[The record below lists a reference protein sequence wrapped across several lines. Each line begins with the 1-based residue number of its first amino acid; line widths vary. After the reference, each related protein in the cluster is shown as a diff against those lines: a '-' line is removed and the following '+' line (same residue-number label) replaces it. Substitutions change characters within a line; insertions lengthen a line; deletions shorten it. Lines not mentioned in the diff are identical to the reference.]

1 MINTSTP
8 KSPTPNSQL
17 PDLLE
22 VGTWELGIDR
32 FLSFEMTHD
41 VAAQVRGYLM
51 VFGALLVLTLTTVGV
66 SYLNLPETETVIV
79 ALVIATMKASLVAM
93 FFMHLRGERPMVTWP
108 LALTAFLFVAL
119 LSSLLM
125 SEADHLFGARFQDSF
140 QSIRD

>member
-1 MINTSTP
+1 
-8 KSPTPNSQL
+8 
-17 PDLLE
+17 
-22 VGTWELGIDR
+22 
-32 FLSFEMTHD
+32 MTHD

-93 FFMHLRGERPMVTWP
+93 FFMHLKGERPMVTWP